1 MNAYI
6 KDKLTLTLT
15 GILAGVANG
24 FFGGGGGM
32 LVVPLM
38 IFLLKREPKRAH
50 ATALLVILPLTIISG
65 LIYAVYGNFRFGVGL
80 PAGLGVI
87 AGGVIG
93 ALLLKKTNNAWLTKI
108 FAVIIL
114 AAGVRLLFF

>member
-65 LIYAVYGNFRFGVGL
+65 LIYAVYGNFHFGVGL

-93 ALLLKKTNNAWLTKI
+93 ALLLKRINNAWLTKI

-114 AAGVRLLFF
+114 VAGVRLLFF

>member
-65 LIYAVYGNFRFGVGL
+65 LIYAVYGNFHFGVGL

-93 ALLLKKTNNAWLTKI
+93 ALLLKRINNAWLTKI